1 MKIWKRN
8 AVVATVLLF
17 VCAGIYLNWSFN
29 KSQQVA
35 SLTDVID
42 ADALMNEDYTQTL
55 VDAASEDLQQA
66 DAAASADYF
75 ASIRLSRQQS
85 RDSAIELLQ
94 ETISYE
100 SGADDEAAGTASAAL
115 EDLVSTALTEAQIES
130 MVVAKGYAD
139 CVVYMNDD
147 QVSVAVAAP
156 ADGLQ
161 DPDVAVLADIVTSQ
175 TDYDMSAIHI
185 IEVGAAAGAE
195 QADASAAAPA
205 EDGAQAD

>member
-205 EDGAQAD
+205 EDGVQAD